1 MSSTTP
7 EALRQMMV
15 DGLYRSMVG
24 PLDGRGNEW
33 LGENRPTIDPTL
45 PNFKTDGY
53 PVGPWEDAHG
63 REIINSNPLQV
74 YTVGVVYPIL
84 NESER
89 DQLVTEETEID
100 EDESVVAPTPNEVEQ
115 TAASDGVDDV
125 NEDDD
130 VRLDPVFQ
138 GPRSISF
145 STSPSIEQETFT
157 VRLQCG
163 IYSPLVVPGQ
173 GMPWWVRDSIDVSV
187 DLLAGSSSLV
197 AMPNGFVV
205 RIGVDTRSSGNGA
218 RLVTI
223 WLRNDSRVGDNEHA
237 ARYSL
242 FQTRLSSTF
251 SKLQP
256 MKGSKDA
263 TYTSLDFLYRHVTR
277 LAMGHGC
284 DATVTHKGEGLEVC
298 TDVLPTVKISPLSP
312 DIRDSSGALYAVG
325 MSDLAEF
332 NTDAVSGIQK
342 ILRDYEEW
350 IAERTQEAA
359 LMAGEMQAIAMDHLG
374 KCRTFL
380 EDIRFGWNLCNSNT
394 DVQRC
399 LKDASSAMNRQRSAY
414 ASPLREAKPAATEL
428 GYAFDKKV
436 VVAQAQGFWRPFQ
449 IAFVLASLRK
459 VVDVDF
465 RMNDGSEVDVIWMPT
480 GGGKTEAY
488 LGLAAFTILWTR
500 LNEQREIEGGKSPEG
515 GMKVLMRYT
524 YRLLTVQQVAR
535 AASMI
540 CALELIRIGAP
551 EIYGQREVRIGAWL
565 GNSVTPGKRKDA
577 VKRLNDI
584 KDGRDVEKF
593 LLKKCPWCGAQIG
606 VVVDG
611 KLVGYEE
618 SLTRNGKNRVLA
630 FCPDADCEFHRR
642 KSAGGVTEVGLPF
655 LEVDEDLYA
664 LPPDFVIAT
673 VDKIARLAWSTQ
685 SHRLFGLKNGKRVSS
700 PPQLFIQDELHLIAG
715 PLGSLDGVFEI
726 AIEELC
732 RQMGGQS
739 PVYVASTATTKNFEE
754 QIKNLY
760 GRTGRLVP
768 PPGLT
773 IENSFFGK
781 VNPEGVGKIYVGVC
795 ATGSFSGLDVQ
806 NSVLASLGFHAAI
819 LGPTREE
826 HNMDPWWTNVVFFS
840 SRRALGLLH
849 SLIDTSLHRRVSRL
863 RALSGRRSGKK
874 VTKSGVVK
882 DDADRYMFNVSELTA
897 TSAED
902 VNDVFD
908 KLERGLPEKDTT
920 DLCFATSMVEVGLD
934 VSRLGLMTVIGQP
947 KSSSQYIQATGRV
960 GRSDASPGLVV
971 SVLKPTNARDLS
983 HYEGF
988 RFWHERLYASVESA
1002 SVTPFTTRALERSL
1016 PSFMAILLR
1025 SRSVSDQ
1032 VSDSLT
1038 YWNDV
1043 CDVLF
1048 ARVGGN
1054 VSLQQNAQ
1062 LVLDHLY
1069 AQVTAAVASQYIWD
1083 PWSKSGAGQPLMYSA
1098 DASIPPER
1106 IGTPMWFVMNSMRNV
1121 EADAML
1127 KIVVPENGSANN
1139 GGGNGQPAPVI
1150 GGPAPVSGGEDDF

>member
-1 MSSTTP
+1 MSSTSP
-7 EALRQMMV
+7 ETLRQMMV
-15 DGLYRSMVG
+15 DGLYRSLVG
-24 PLDGRGNEW
+24 PIDGRGNEW
-33 LGENRPTIDPTL
+33 MGESKPTIDPTL
-45 PNFKTDGY
+45 PDYKVDGY
-53 PVGPWEDAHG
+53 PVGPWEDAQG
-63 REIINSNPLQV
+63 REIINSNPLHV

-89 DQLVTEETEID
+89 DQLVTEEIEID
-100 EDESVVAPTPNEVEQ
+100 EDESVAAPTHVEIEQ
-115 TAASDGVDDV
+115 SATSDGVDDV

-130 VRLDPVFQ
+130 ARLDPVFQ

-145 STSPSIEQETFT
+145 STSPEVEQETFT

-173 GMPWWVRDSIDVSV
+173 GSPWWVRDSV
-187 DLLAGSSSLV
+187 DENVVLLAGDSSLIP
-197 AMPNGFVV
+197 MPKGFVV
-205 RIGVDTRSSGNGA
+205 RIGVDARSSGNGA

-223 WLRNDSRVGDNEHA
+223 WLRNDSRVGDDEHA

-256 MKGSKDA
+256 MKASKDA
-263 TYTSLDFLYRHVTR
+263 TYTSLDFLYRHVNR

-284 DATVTHKGEGLEVC
+284 DATITRKDEEFEVC

-325 MSDLAEF
+325 MKDLAEF
-332 NTDAVSGIQK
+332 NTNAIAGIEK
-342 ILRDYEEW
+342 ILHGYKEW
-350 IAERTQEAA
+350 IVEREQEKA
-359 LMAGEMQAIAMDHLG
+359 LLNGEMQAIAMDHLD
-374 KCRTFL
+374 KCRKFL
-380 EDIRFGWNLCNSNT
+380 EDIRFGWSLCES
-394 DVQRC
+394 DPLVKRC
-399 LKDASSAMNRQRSAY
+399 LKDASSAMNDQRSAY
-414 ASPLREAKPAATEL
+414 GSPLRDARSAANDL
-428 GYAFDKKV
+428 GYAFDKQLV
-436 VVAQAQGFWRPFQ
+436 IAQTQGFWRPFQ

-459 VVDVDF
+459 VVDVNF
-465 RMNDGSEVDVIWMPT
+465 RMNEGNEVDVIWMPT

-500 LNEQREIEGGKSPEG
+500 QIEQRDIAGGKSDKG

-524 YRLLTVQQVAR
+524 YRLLTIQQVAR
-535 AASMI
+535 AASMV
-540 CALELIRIGAP
+540 CALELIRMSSP
-551 EIYGQREVRIGAWL
+551 DFYGQREVRIGAWL

-584 KDGRDVEKF
+584 KAGRDVEKF

-606 VVVDG
+606 VVMNG
-611 KLVGYEE
+611 NLVGYEE
-618 SLTRNGKNRVLA
+618 SLTQNGVHRVLA
-630 FCPDADCEFHRR
+630 FCPDEGCVFHRR
-642 KSAGGVTEVGLPF
+642 KSPGGATEVGLPF

-664 LPPDFVIAT
+664 GPPDFVIAT
-673 VDKIARLAWSTQ
+673 VDKIARLAWSTK
-685 SHRLFGLKNGKRVSS
+685 SHRLFGLENGKRVSS

-732 RQMGGQS
+732 RQMGGRS

-760 GRTGRLVP
+760 GRSGRLVP

-773 IENSFFGK
+773 IEDSFFGK
-781 VNPEGVGKIYVGVC
+781 VIPEGVGKIYVGVC

-819 LGPTREE
+819 LGPTREG
-826 HNMDPWWTNVVFFS
+826 HNVDPWWTNVVFFS

-863 RALSGRRSGKK
+863 RALSGRRSGKR
-874 VTKSGVVK
+874 VMKSGEPK

-902 VNDVFD
+902 VNEVFD
-908 KLERGLPEKDTT
+908 KLERSLPDKDTT

-934 VSRLGLMTVIGQP
+934 ISRLGLMTVIGQP

-1002 SVTPFTTRALERSL
+1002 SVTPFTSRALERSL

-1038 YWNDV
+1038 YWDEV
-1043 CDVLF
+1043 CGVIFSRIGTD
-1048 ARVGGN
+1048 
-1054 VSLQQNAQ
+1054 VSLRQNAQ
-1062 LVLDHLY
+1062 RVLNHLN
-1069 AQVTAAVASQYIWD
+1069 AQVTAAVASHYIWD
-1083 PWSKSGAGQPLMYSA
+1083 PWSKSGTGQPLMYSA
-1098 DASIPPER
+1098 EATIPPER

-1127 KIVVPENGSANN
+1127 KIVVPENDSVNN
-1139 GGGNGQPAPVI
+1139 GEGKGQ
-1150 GGPAPVSGGEDDF
+1150 PAPVSGGEDDF